1 MATNLICLI
10 AALAIISVMQ
20 MKLMDARAEIE
31 VWKNRHDFEFE
42 QRIKY
47 QILSKR
53 GEVISDLNDIQN
65 KEIISKALKH
75 YLKDIHPD
83 NGGTNSKEFARVF
96 EVYKQYK

>member
-20 MKLMDARAEIE
+20 MKLTDAIE

-65 KEIISKALKH
+65 KEIISKASLKH

-83 NGGTNSKEFARVF
+83 NGGTNSKEFARVL